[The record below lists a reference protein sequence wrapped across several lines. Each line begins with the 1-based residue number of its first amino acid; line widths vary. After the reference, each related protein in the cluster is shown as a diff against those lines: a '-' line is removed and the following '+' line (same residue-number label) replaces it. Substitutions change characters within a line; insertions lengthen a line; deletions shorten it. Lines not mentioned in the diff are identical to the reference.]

1 MERSDVIADTSVGG
15 LEACRAL
22 SDATD
27 RMLRGIF
34 DDAVAGEK
42 KADRIALLAVGGY
55 GRRELAPFSDLD
67 VLLVHDGVKNIADVA
82 SRIWYPIWDAGLK
95 LGHAVRTPKETLSL
109 CTTDLDT
116 ATSLVTARFLAGN
129 ESLASEVIAGAA
141 DSWRRA
147 MDRRRAGSLVPPLG
161 RMTPL
166 RPTGEDAYRSRTDCR
181 RGERTRAPEASMV
194 M

>member
-1 MERSDVIADTSVGG
+1 MERSDVITDTSVGG

-82 SRIWYPIWDAGLK
+82 TRIWYPIWDAGLK
-95 LGHAVRTPKETLSL
+95 LGHAVHSDSVSFGVRT
-109 CTTDLDT
+109 
-116 ATSLVTARFLAGN
+116 A
-129 ESLASEVIAGAA
+129 
-141 DSWRRA
+141 
-147 MDRRRAGSLVPPLG
+147 
-161 RMTPL
+161 
-166 RPTGEDAYRSRTDCR
+166 
-181 RGERTRAPEASMV
+181 
-194 M
+194 